1 MSSIRS
7 HVCNA
12 QGMPLA
18 MVGVACALMVL
29 EIQRM
34 PVAHVVNFSMFAPL
48 PYGAEAAL
56 IAVLGLGTLRGRFHP
71 LGASVAVRVAVAI
84 LAVASAWLVLEGG
97 AFTSSVML
105 AGRVVYRMATGLLVV
120 LWSERLLPL
129 GARRAAVVIGGACAI
144 SGAATL
150 ALAAI
155 PSAAASP
162 ALVAIAVGGGA
173 AFVAFRPERV
183 EGVPLSTCAPLP
195 TFSCRT
201 RPDLVAAVGLL
212 CLPLLSRAT
221 TTSTLQ
227 AWMPLQQAG
236 GGLAMQAAIGCG
248 ILLGAGAIVLIIR
261 FAWNRG
267 FVLVFDLVVVP
278 VSFLSLYTAQLVS
291 DLWPLHFMIV
301 DSTYKVVL
309 FYVMMAPFLFPPRR
323 EGVISPV
330 PAYGVFA
337 FMIGARAV
345 FIGLQDVLP
354 SSAYAGLC
362 VVIVVAS
369 FIGTG
374 VLVLLMVA
382 REGESRSRNDE
393 MLGPA
398 AADTTDLCDA
408 LSDRFQLTPREREIF
423 ALLAQNYRAPY
434 IAEKLVVSQSTVK
447 THMRNLYAKLGVHSQ
462 AELLLLVDRE
472 AEGLSVHVGYS
483 GGQE

>member
-7 HVCNA
+7 RARNA

-34 PVAHVVNFSMFAPL
+34 PVAHVVSFSMFAPL

-56 IAVLGLGTLRGRFHP
+56 IAALGLWALRGRSRP
-71 LGASVAVRVAVAI
+71 LGASVAVRATVAV
-84 LAVASAWLVLEGG
+84 LAVASAWLVLEGS
-97 AFTSSVML
+97 AFSSSAML
-105 AGRVVYRMATGLLVV
+105 AVRVVYRMTTGLLVV

-150 ALAAI
+150 ALAAV
-155 PSAAASP
+155 PSVAASP
-162 ALVAIAVGGGA
+162 VLVAIAVGGSA
-173 AFVAFRPERV
+173 AFVAFQPTRV
-183 EGVPLSTCAPLP
+183 EEVPPAPCAPLP

-201 RPDLVAAVGLL
+201 RSDLVAAVGLL

-227 AWMPLQQAG
+227 AWMPLQQAS

-248 ILLGAGAIVLIIR
+248 ILLGAGAIALIIR

-267 FVLVFDLVVVP
+267 FVLAFDLVVVP

-323 EGVISPV
+323 EGAVSSA

-354 SSAYAGLC
+354 ASAYAGLC

-382 REGESRSRNDE
+382 REGEARSRHDE
-393 MLGPA
+393 APGA
-398 AADTTDLCDA
+398 AVADTADLCEA
-408 LSDRFQLTPREREIF
+408 LSDRFQLTPREREVF
-423 ALLAQNYRAPY
+423 VLLAQNYRAPY

-472 AEGLSVHVGYS
+472 AEGLSIHGDPPRA
-483 GGQE
+483 G